1 MILHLTSQSVKPLVG
16 MEVIKRPFYPRN
28 DIAIMRPE
36 GVSTRQRDNSLLK
49 IASIR
54 GDYTISGGLYVFAL
68 TRDHEHPKPC
78 RPALCAAHRLRGT
91 RKKHEMHG

>member
-1 MILHLTSQSVKPLVG
+1 MAT
-16 MEVIKRPFYPRN
+16 PRN

-36 GVSTRQRDNSLLK
+36 GVSTRQRTNSLLK

-68 TRDHEHPKPC
+68 TRDHEH
-78 RPALCAAHRLRGT
+78 RLRGA
-91 RKKHEMHG
+91 RKTLKAWIEVIMYGTASTTVDLHTIDSEQP